1 MEKSKLNKIIKRV
14 VTALVMIP
22 VVIGALY
29 VGFPYL
35 HLAALIFGGLMAWEW
50 STMIPNKNAVVY
62 AVTYS
67 LCIVSAIVFPSALGI
82 ALLTL
87 GSAIFIWLKSKEENH
102 RGLLTLGV
110 FYITIGFGSVV
121 WLYNTVGFIDTLW
134 FLLMVW
140 SVDTGGYIFGSTIK
154 GPKLAPKISPNK
166 TWSGL
171 IGGIVFAVAASTIYF
186 YLLSLLNVVKVDAK
200 SQIFFAVLGG
210 IIAGV
215 SQIGDLIES
224 AIKRKLGLKDSSHL
238 IPGHGGV
245 FDRIDG
251 LIFAAPF
258 VYWLFAYALEY

>member
-35 HLAALIFGGLMAWEW
+35 HLAALIFGSLMAWEW
-50 STMIPNKNAVVY
+50 SNMIPNKNAVVY

-87 GSAIFIWLKSKEENH
+87 GSAFFIWFKAKEEDH

-166 TWSGL
+166 TWAGL
-171 IGGIVFAVAASTIYF
+171 IGGALLSVVVSIIYCKLFSTQDHIVFY
-186 YLLSLLNVVKVDAK
+186 
-200 SQIFFAVLGG
+200 AVLGG
-210 IIAGV
+210 IIAV
-215 SQIGDLIES
+215 VAQIGDLVES
-224 AIKRKLGLKDSSHL
+224 HIKRSLNIKDSSNL
-238 IPGHGGV
+238 IPGHGGA
-245 FDRIDG
+245 FDRVDG
-251 LIFAAPF
+251 LIFAAPLVF
-258 VYWLFAYALEY
+258 LLFKYVVSFGM

>member
-14 VTALVMIP
+14 VTALIMIP

-29 VGFPYL
+29 IGFPYL

-50 STMIPNKNAVVY
+50 STMIPNKNPVVY

-67 LCIVSAIVFPSALGI
+67 LCIVSAVVFPSALGI

-87 GSAIFIWLKSKEENH
+87 GSAIFIWFKTKNEIH

-121 WLYNTVGFIDTLW
+121 WLYNTVGFVDTLW

-166 TWSGL
+166 TWAGL
-171 IGGIVFAVAASTIYF
+171 IGGA
-186 YLLSLLNVVKVDAK
+186 LLSVVVSIIYCQVFS
-200 SQIFFAVLGG
+200 SQNHIAFYAVLGG
-210 IIAGV
+210 IIAV
-215 SQIGDLIES
+215 VAQIGDLVES
-224 AIKRKLGLKDSSHL
+224 HIKRSLNIKDSSNL
-238 IPGHGGV
+238 IPGHGGA
-245 FDRIDG
+245 FDRVDG
-251 LIFAAPF
+251 LIFAAPLVF
-258 VYWLFAYALEY
+258 LLFKYVVTYGM

>member
-1 MEKSKLNKIIKRV
+1 MEKSKLNNIIKRV

-87 GSAIFIWLKSKEENH
+87 GAAIFIWLKSKEENH

-166 TWSGL
+166 TWAGL
-171 IGGIVFAVAASTIYF
+171 IGGALLSVVVSVIYCKLFSSQDHIVFY
-186 YLLSLLNVVKVDAK
+186 
-200 SQIFFAVLGG
+200 AVLGG
-210 IIAGV
+210 IIAV
-215 SQIGDLIES
+215 VAQIGDLVES
-224 AIKRKLGLKDSSHL
+224 HIKRSLNIKDSSNL
-238 IPGHGGV
+238 IPGHGGA
-245 FDRIDG
+245 FDRVDG
-251 LIFAAPF
+251 LIFVAPLVF
-258 VYWLFAYALEY
+258 LLFKYAVSFGM

>member
-87 GSAIFIWLKSKEENH
+87 GAAIFIWLKSKEENH

-166 TWSGL
+166 TWAGL
-171 IGGIVFAVAASTIYF
+171 IGGALLSVVVSVIYCKLFSSQDHIVFY
-186 YLLSLLNVVKVDAK
+186 
-200 SQIFFAVLGG
+200 AVLGG
-210 IIAGV
+210 IIAV
-215 SQIGDLIES
+215 VAQIGDLVES
-224 AIKRKLGLKDSSHL
+224 HIKRSLNIKDSSNL
-238 IPGHGGV
+238 IPGHGGA
-245 FDRIDG
+245 FDRVDG
-251 LIFAAPF
+251 LIFVAPLVF
-258 VYWLFAYALEY
+258 LLFKYAVSFGM

>member
-14 VTALVMIP
+14 VTALIMIP

-29 VGFPYL
+29 IGFPYL
-35 HLAALIFGGLMAWEW
+35 HMGALIFGGLMAWEW

-67 LCIVSAIVFPSALGI
+67 LCIASAIVFPSALAI
-82 ALLTL
+82 AVLTL
-87 GSAIFIWLKSKEENH
+87 ASALFIWFKAKNEMH

-110 FYITIGFGSVV
+110 FYITIGFGSVI

-166 TWSGL
+166 TWAGL
-171 IGGIVFAVAASTIYF
+171 IGGA
-186 YLLSLLNVVKVDAK
+186 LLSVVVSIIYCRVFSAQDN
-200 SQIFFAVLGG
+200 ITFYAVLGG
-210 IIAGV
+210 IIAV
-215 SQIGDLIES
+215 VAQIGDLVES
-224 AIKRKLGLKDSSHL
+224 HIKRSLNIKDSSNL
-238 IPGHGGV
+238 IPGHGGA
-245 FDRIDG
+245 FDRVDG
-251 LIFAAPF
+251 LIFAAPLVF
-258 VYWLFAYALEY
+258 LLFKYAVSVGM

>member
-87 GSAIFIWLKSKEENH
+87 GSAVFIWLKSKEENH

-166 TWSGL
+166 TWAGL
-171 IGGIVFAVAASTIYF
+171 IGGALLSVVVSIIYCKLFSSQDHIVFY
-186 YLLSLLNVVKVDAK
+186 
-200 SQIFFAVLGG
+200 AVLGG
-210 IIAGV
+210 IIAV
-215 SQIGDLIES
+215 VAQIGDLVES
-224 AIKRKLGLKDSSHL
+224 HIKRSLNIKDSSNL
-238 IPGHGGV
+238 IPGHGGA
-245 FDRIDG
+245 FDRVDG
-251 LIFAAPF
+251 LIFAAPLVF
-258 VYWLFAYALEY
+258 LLFKYAVSFGM

>member
-50 STMIPNKNAVVY
+50 SNMIPNKNAVVY

-67 LCIVSAIVFPSALGI
+67 LCIVSAIVFPSTLGI

-87 GSAIFIWLKSKEENH
+87 GSAFFIWFKAKEEDH

-166 TWSGL
+166 TWAGL
-171 IGGIVFAVAASTIYF
+171 IGGALLSVVVSIIYCKLFSTQDHIVFY
-186 YLLSLLNVVKVDAK
+186 
-200 SQIFFAVLGG
+200 AVLGG
-210 IIAGV
+210 IIAV
-215 SQIGDLIES
+215 VAQIGDLVES
-224 AIKRKLGLKDSSHL
+224 HIKRSLNIKDSSNL
-238 IPGHGGV
+238 IPGHGGA
-245 FDRIDG
+245 FDRVDG
-251 LIFAAPF
+251 LIFAAPLVF
-258 VYWLFAYALEY
+258 LLFKYVVSFGM